1 MGSMG
6 RLRLRGCLRHAC
18 LGFALAVL
26 LPTTAVAAGPQ
37 SLPQFGR
44 TATWHGGTEGSEVRA
59 GIATDAGGDVYV
71 VDFYGRKVQKYDPSG
86 RLLLQWGGSG
96 SGNGQFIY
104 PGGIA
109 VDAAG
114 NVYVLDLVN
123 GRIQKFD
130 PGGSYLTQWPI
141 FPGDSLGSGYGIGR
155 GIAVSGDGNVYVTYT
170 NGAIARFGPTG
181 ANGQQ
186 LRSGGGGNVE
196 DSPNIAADAG
206 GNLYV
211 TNSETD
217 QVQKYDA
224 AGNLLLEWGTGGK
237 SRLER
242 PAGIATD
249 PAGNV
254 YVSEELGFKEFDS
267 SGKLLTAVETR
278 RGGGNIAVDRAGNVY
293 LSRGVRFEVY
303 APLAKLSYA
312 KTVLIEPVSGKVLVK
327 EPGKPRYTTL
337 TGADVVPLGTA
348 IDVGK
353 GRVALTSAKTRSGD
367 TQSAEFYYGAFKV
380 GQTKAGKP
388 LTQLR
393 LIGFDPKQCA
403 GARTA
408 SASSKH
414 VKGLW
419 GDGKGNFQTI
429 GHNGSATVRGTN
441 WFTED
446 RCAGTV
452 FKVKRGVVAVRDF
465 SRRLNVT
472 LRAGQSYLAPAR

>member
-1 MGSMG
+1 MK
-6 RLRLRGCLRHAC
+6 LALT
-18 LGFALAVL
+18 ALALVLVLVLGVAGSRAATGKEPELPPRLTLAETNRYAQMAGPKL
-26 LPTTAVAAGPQ
+26 LPLNRTFVRNRSETEQETETQTHTLVQVAPCQLGYIHSDLGCPLVEEFANTTAFPSQPAPFTGCVMEAYSVLEPSVARRNSGFEPA
-37 SLPQFGR
+37 
-44 TATWHGGTEGSEVRA
+44 
-59 GIATDAGGDVYV
+59 
-71 VDFYGRKVQKYDPSG
+71 DP
-86 RLLLQWGGSG
+86 
-96 SGNGQFIY
+96 GNGESLS
-104 PGGIA
+104 A
-109 VDAAG
+109 V
-114 NVYVLDLVN
+114 
-123 GRIQKFD
+123 
-130 PGGSYLTQWPI
+130 
-141 FPGDSLGSGYGIGR
+141 FP
-155 GIAVSGDGNVYVTYT
+155 
-170 NGAIARFGPTG
+170 
-181 ANGQQ
+181 
-186 LRSGGGGNVE
+186 
-196 DSPNIAADAG
+196 
-206 GNLYV
+206 
-211 TNSETD
+211 
-217 QVQKYDA
+217 YDA
-224 AGNLLLEWGTGGK
+224 HWEVVV
-237 SRLER
+237 SR
-242 PAGIATD
+242 
-249 PAGNV
+249 
-254 YVSEELGFKEFDS
+254 F
-267 SGKLLTAVETR
+267 
-278 RGGGNIAVDRAGNVY
+278 
-293 LSRGVRFEVY
+293 Y
-303 APLAKLSYA
+303 APLDLNLPCGGPRPFPPPQELDPAYA

-472 LRAGQSYLAPAR
+472 LRAGQSYLAPASK